1 MKRKSQKAMAL
12 LTVTALSISSVF
24 TMPAS
29 AKSAKPKLSKK
40 RITMWA
46 GTKKKVTI
54 KNAKAVKKV
63 VWKSSKKSVVILKKK
78 TKKSVQLV
86 AKKAG
91 KATVT
96 AKVKAGWKMYK
107 LSCKVTVKKK
117 TGTTVVPPVNTQEP
131 AVVNPGDSSSVV
143 KTAEPVKEPTEEPT
157 RKPAVTATA
166 SPTATP
172 TAVPTQKPT
181 ATPTAVPTQKPTAT
195 PTTEP
200 TKNPTATPTTAPT
213 QKPTATPTA
222 VPTQKPT
229 ATPTTEPTKN
239 PTATPTQTPTA
250 APTQKPATEKV
261 TLAIDNT
268 CINSSAYSSVWNGT
282 VYNLLPLITASGHK
296 VSDFTQVNVTI
307 NLLDANKNI
316 IENTG
321 GASIK
326 LSVKNSDWAGFV
338 DANGMQSGKEQG
350 LQLDAYPSGQTALYL
365 VVQNSTE
372 AVKYIQI
379 TSVVMENKGKKDAT
393 EAIESYQSLAS
404 LGEKYGF
411 KFGTNINEAALKNTE
426 LTKLIKYHFNS
437 TTFSNEMK
445 AYSLLSQSA
454 SQNAYVD
461 ENSPAVMNFTKA
473 DSMVAYAVEN
483 GLSIRGHV
491 LTWDADMC
499 DWFFREGYKTDGAYV
514 SADVMKNRLKMYID
528 EVMTHFEEKYP
539 GAIYCWDVVNE
550 AVADNAGEFADD
562 DVRHVRQVR
571 GGKTNLF
578 YDYIGSD
585 YVELAFRYAYETRA
599 KLQAANSKTNIKLF
613 YNDYNTFATYGAN
626 KRDAIIQ
633 LVKSVNS
640 FASDGNGGYLKL
652 CDGIG
657 MQSYIGGYGQQ
668 SGCMNDND
676 ITLVKNAIEKF
687 AENNVEVHVTEL
699 AVRNYDNDAEP
710 EHAAFYKKL
719 VQTYV
724 DINKVAQ
731 AAGKTGPIT
740 SLSIW
745 GLFDAPY
752 LSTADYSYKMNGPYC
767 GLFTELYQPKQ
778 SFKEVYEVLAAE

>member
-1 MKRKSQKAMAL
+1 MKRKNQKAMAL
-12 LTVTALSISSVF
+12 LMVTALSISSVF

-63 VWKSSKKSVVILKKK
+63 VWKSSKRTVVILKKK

-91 KATVT
+91 KAMVT
-96 AKVKAGWKMYK
+96 AKIKAGWKTYK
-107 LSCKVTVKKK
+107 LSCKVTVKEKA
-117 TGTTVVPPVNTQEP
+117 GTTVVPPANTQEP
-131 AVVNPGDSSSVV
+131 AVVNPGDSSSAV

-157 RKPAVTATA
+157 QKPAMTATA
-166 SPTATP
+166 SPT
-172 TAVPTQKPT
+172 VKPT
-181 ATPTAVPTQKPTAT
+181 ATPTTVPTQKPTAT

-200 TKNPTATPTTAPT
+200 TKTPTATPTTAPT
-213 QKPTATPTA
+213 MA
-222 VPTQKPT
+222 
-229 ATPTTEPTKN
+229 

-268 CINSSAYSSVWNGT
+268 FINSSAYSSVWNGT

-393 EAIESYQSLAS
+393 EAIGSYQSLAS

-499 DWFFREGYKTDGAYV
+499 DWFFREGYKKDGAYV

-724 DINKVAQ
+724 DINKAAQ

>member
-1 MKRKSQKAMAL
+1 MKRKNQKAMAL
-12 LTVTALSISSVF
+12 LMVTALSISSVF

-63 VWKSSKKSVVILKKK
+63 VWKSSKRTVVILKKK

-91 KATVT
+91 KAMVT
-96 AKVKAGWKMYK
+96 AKIKAGWKTYK

-117 TGTTVVPPVNTQEP
+117 AGTTVVPPANTQEP
-131 AVVNPGDSSSVV
+131 AVVNPGDSSSAV

-157 RKPAVTATA
+157 QKPAMTATA
-166 SPTATP
+166 SPTT
-172 TAVPTQKPT
+172 
-181 ATPTAVPTQKPTAT
+181 VPTQKPTAT
-195 PTTEP
+195 PTTEL
-200 TKNPTATPTTAPT
+200 TA
-213 QKPTATPTA
+213 
-222 VPTQKPT
+222 KPT
-229 ATPTTEPTKN
+229 ATPTTEPTKKPTATPTTEPTKKPTATPTTEPTKKPTATPTTAPTMA

-250 APTQKPATEKV
+250 APTQKPAMEKV

-268 CINSSAYSSVWNGT
+268 FINSSAYSRVWNGT
-282 VYNLLPLITASGHK
+282 VYDLLPLITASGHK

-372 AVKYIQI
+372 AVKYIQV
-379 TSVVMENKGKKDAT
+379 TSVVMENKGKKDVT

-585 YVELAFRYAYETRA
+585 YVELAFRYAYETRE

-633 LVKSVNS
+633 LVKSINS
-640 FASDGNGGYLKL
+640 FESDGNGGYLKL

-724 DINKVAQ
+724 DINKSAQ

>member
-131 AVVNPGDSSSVV
+131 AVVNPGDSSSAV

-166 SPTATP
+166 SPTAKP
-172 TAVPTQKPT
+172 TKEPTQKPT
-181 ATPTAVPTQKPTAT
+181 ATPTAVPTKKPTAVPTKKPTAT
-195 PTTEP
+195 PTAVP
-200 TKNPTATPTTAPT
+200 TKKPTATPTAAPT

-222 VPTQKPT
+222 VPTKKPTATPTAVPTKKPT
-229 ATPTTEPTKN
+229 ATPTTAPT
-239 PTATPTQTPTA
+239 TVPTQTPTA
-250 APTQKPATEKV
+250 APTQKPATGKV

-268 CINSSAYSSVWNGT
+268 FINSPAYSSAWKGT

-350 LQLDAYPSGQTALYL
+350 LQ
-365 VVQNSTE
+365 
-372 AVKYIQI
+372 
-379 TSVVMENKGKKDAT
+379 
-393 EAIESYQSLAS
+393 
-404 LGEKYGF
+404 
-411 KFGTNINEAALKNTE
+411 
-426 LTKLIKYHFNS
+426 
-437 TTFSNEMK
+437 
-445 AYSLLSQSA
+445 
-454 SQNAYVD
+454 
-461 ENSPAVMNFTKA
+461 
-473 DSMVAYAVEN
+473 
-483 GLSIRGHV
+483 
-491 LTWDADMC
+491 
-499 DWFFREGYKTDGAYV
+499 
-514 SADVMKNRLKMYID
+514 
-528 EVMTHFEEKYP
+528 
-539 GAIYCWDVVNE
+539 
-550 AVADNAGEFADD
+550 
-562 DVRHVRQVR
+562 
-571 GGKTNLF
+571 
-578 YDYIGSD
+578 
-585 YVELAFRYAYETRA
+585 
-599 KLQAANSKTNIKLF
+599 
-613 YNDYNTFATYGAN
+613 
-626 KRDAIIQ
+626 
-633 LVKSVNS
+633 
-640 FASDGNGGYLKL
+640 
-652 CDGIG
+652 
-657 MQSYIGGYGQQ
+657 
-668 SGCMNDND
+668 
-676 ITLVKNAIEKF
+676 
-687 AENNVEVHVTEL
+687 
-699 AVRNYDNDAEP
+699 
-710 EHAAFYKKL
+710 
-719 VQTYV
+719 
-724 DINKVAQ
+724 
-731 AAGKTGPIT
+731 
-740 SLSIW
+740 
-745 GLFDAPY
+745 
-752 LSTADYSYKMNGPYC
+752 
-767 GLFTELYQPKQ
+767 
-778 SFKEVYEVLAAE
+778 

>member
-1 MKRKSQKAMAL
+1 MKRKNQKAMAL
-12 LTVTALSISSVF
+12 LMVTALSISSVF

-29 AKSAKPKLSKK
+29 AKAAKPKLGKK

-54 KNAKAVKKV
+54 KNVKAVKKV
-63 VWKSSKKSVVILKKK
+63 VWKSSKRTVVILKKK

-166 SPTATP
+166 GPTATP

-200 TKNPTATPTTAPT
+200 TKKPTATPTTAPT
-213 QKPTATPTA
+213 MA
-222 VPTQKPT
+222 
-229 ATPTTEPTKN
+229 

-250 APTQKPATEKV
+250 APTQKPAMEKV

-268 CINSSAYSSVWNGT
+268 FINSSAYSRVWNGT
-282 VYNLLPLITASGHK
+282 VYDLLPLITASGHK

-372 AVKYIQI
+372 AVKYIQV
-379 TSVVMENKGKKDAT
+379 TSVVMESKGKKDAT

-724 DINKVAQ
+724 DINKAAQ

>member
-166 SPTATP
+166 GPTATP

-268 CINSSAYSSVWNGT
+268 FINSSAYSSVWNGT

-426 LTKLIKYHFNS
+426 LTKLIKYHFNR

-550 AVADNAGEFADD
+550 AVADNVGEFADD

-724 DINKVAQ
+724 GILTRRHRQQERPDRLRAFPFGACLTHHICQ
-731 AAGKTGPIT
+731 RQIT
-740 SLSIW
+740 
-745 GLFDAPY
+745 A
-752 LSTADYSYKMNGPYC
+752 TK
-767 GLFTELYQPKQ
+767 
-778 SFKEVYEVLAAE
+778 

>member
-96 AKVKAGWKMYK
+96 AKVKAGWKIYK

-166 SPTATP
+166 TPTQTPTATP
-172 TAVPTQKPT
+172 TTVPTQKPT
-181 ATPTAVPTQKPTAT
+181 ATPTTVQTQKPTAT

-200 TKNPTATPTTAPT
+200 TKKPTATPTTAPT
-213 QKPTATPTA
+213 MA
-222 VPTQKPT
+222 
-229 ATPTTEPTKN
+229 

-261 TLAIDNT
+261 PLAIDNT
-268 CINSSAYSSVWNGT
+268 FINSSEYSSKWNGT
-282 VYNLLPLITASGHK
+282 VYDLLPLITASGHK

-372 AVKYIQI
+372 AVKYIQV

-411 KFGTNINEAALKNTE
+411 KFGTNINGAALKNTE

-499 DWFFREGYKTDGAYV
+499 DWFFREGYKKDGAYV

-724 DINKVAQ
+724 DINKAAQ

>member
-1 MKRKSQKAMAL
+1 MKRKNQKAMAL
-12 LTVTALSISSVF
+12 LMVTALSISSVF

-29 AKSAKPKLSKK
+29 AKAAKPKLGKK

-63 VWKSSKKSVVILKKK
+63 VWKSSKRTVVILKKK

-166 SPTATP
+166 GPTATP

-200 TKNPTATPTTAPT
+200 TKKPTATPTTAPT
-213 QKPTATPTA
+213 MA
-222 VPTQKPT
+222 
-229 ATPTTEPTKN
+229 

-250 APTQKPATEKV
+250 APTQKPAMEKV

-268 CINSSAYSSVWNGT
+268 FINSSAYSRVWNGT
-282 VYNLLPLITASGHK
+282 VYDLLPLITASGHK

-372 AVKYIQI
+372 AVKYIQV
-379 TSVVMENKGKKDAT
+379 TSVVMESKGKKDAT

-724 DINKVAQ
+724 DINKAAQ